1 MIYLSQTLFLWWL
14 AAFVLGLAFG
24 LVPSGSEGT
33 GRAGRVALLAPA
45 LGVVAVVLNI
55 FPGRAGLWLET
66 AVLAGVA
73 YALGCWCGAALG
85 APFAVPAESPA
96 AAPLAP
102 VIDVPL
108 RAEATEHET
117 LAEPSAAVNPQAA
130 EAAAAVVARELQA
143 LMEPAQPGIGAP
155 PPALARP
162 DAGQDDDLCLI
173 RGVDA
178 GLSEMLHTIGV
189 WRFEQIAAW
198 RQEHLDWIG
207 HQLRPPPVSLKFWPP
222 QARVL
227 AAGALTDYARAA
239 LEGKAS
245 DDTRDMQGLA
255 EWAARLPALAPSGAA
270 DEFYAGVRPPGF
282 VEPPFGAQDNL
293 TRISG
298 VDGAIALR
306 LNGLGVW
313 TWRQIARWSAENA
326 RWIGAWL
333 ARPGAPERED
343 WIGAARALV
352 AGARAG
358 KTKL

>member
-24 LVPSGSEGT
+24 LVPSRSEGT
-33 GRAGRVALLAPA
+33 GRAGRVALLAA
-45 LGVVAVVLNI
+45 AIGVVAVVLNI
-55 FPGRAGLWLET
+55 VPGRSGLWLET

-73 YALGCWCGAALG
+73 YTLGCWCGAALG
-85 APFAVPAESPA
+85 APFAVAAESAA

-102 VIDVPL
+102 VFDIPP
-108 RAEATEHET
+108 RAEAADRET
-117 LAEPSAAVNPQAA
+117 PVESPAAVNPLAA
-130 EAAAAVVARELQA
+130 EAAAVIVARELQA
-143 LMEPAQPGIGAP
+143 LMEPAQPAIGAP

-162 DAGQDDDLCLI
+162 EAGQEDDLRLI

-178 GLSEMLHTIGV
+178 GLSEMLHAMGV
-189 WRFEQIAAW
+189 WRFKQIAAW
-198 RQEHLDWIG
+198 RQEHLDWIAN
-207 HQLRPPPVSLKFWPP
+207 QLRQPPVSLKFWPP

-227 AAGALTDYARAA
+227 AAGALTDYARAV

-245 DDTRDMQGLA
+245 DDGGDTQALA
-255 EWAARLPALAPSGAA
+255 EWVARLPALAPSGAA

-282 VEPPFGAQDNL
+282 VEPPFGAQDDL

-298 VDGAIALR
+298 VDGAISLR

-313 TWRQIARWSAENA
+313 TWRQIAHWSAENA

-358 KTKL
+358 ETKL